1 MDFFSDSLARL
12 KHELRVSKDGEVAVA
27 LGMSKTAF
35 AERKKRG
42 SFPEKELKNLAE
54 TRPELEID
62 VPYVLTGERQFD
74 DQETQDQFVSRMQAI
89 NHMNAVVAAL
99 PLNEIGRDRLQALM
113 TGDPAEDGRLIGHAL
128 LNRDEIENPIAGL
141 VQTQTQHQDVGTV
154 VPLHV
159 PDRRVLTRNEAL
171 ALALD
176 TLHELGRTL
185 PSDKLFQVVD
195 LLMAWQRSGAEL
207 NAENVRGQLKV
218 VS

>member
-1 MDFFSDSLARL
+1 MKECKLDQKQLAVVLGVPLHRVKSLSSGRVQKLTREESEVLVTKL
-12 KHELRVSKDGEVAVA
+12 KIN
-27 LGMSKTAF
+27 
-35 AERKKRG
+35 
-42 SFPEKELKNLAE
+42 PEWL
-54 TRPELEID
+54 I
-62 VPYVLTGERQFD
+62 TGEGPMVEE
-74 DQETQDQFVSRMQAI
+74 ETQEEFVSRMQAI

-207 NAENVRGQLKV
+207 NAENVRVQLKV